1 MVKTPLQGAQAGTL
15 IGELRSHKPTSVAKQ
30 KKGFFPSSLGFLVDL
45 LRRTQSKKL
54 LLEHEENK
62 FWLGHTNKLYPSR

>member
-30 KKGFFPSSLGFLVDL
+30 KKGFFPSSLGFLVYFLHIL
-45 LRRTQSKKL
+45 LQFVLVMRL
-54 LLEHEENK
+54 CI
-62 FWLGHTNKLYPSR
+62 